1 MSSAPPVAVVTG
13 ATRGIGE
20 AIALRLAADGF
31 RLILLAS
38 SDESFA
44 NAGGPLHDEHSGHEW
59 HVCDLA
65 DEAALAAL
73 CDTLSDAD
81 LPIDVLVNNAGV
93 TAPGPAASQSERWDD
108 VMAVNL
114 SAPVRLAVALEPQL
128 RRSPRGASI
137 VNVGSV
143 FGIRAVPGSLAYVA
157 SKSALHAITRA
168 LALEYAA
175 TGIRV
180 NAVAPGFIR
189 TDMFERSHPPERQA
203 ALARSHPPGRVGL
216 PSEVA
221 SVVSFLCSP
230 DSAFVSGAVI
240 PVDGGLTA
248 RLAIP
253 DID

>member
-1 MSSAPPVAVVTG
+1 
-13 ATRGIGE
+13 
-20 AIALRLAADGF
+20 
-31 RLILLAS
+31 
-38 SDESFA
+38 
-44 NAGGPLHDEHSGHEW
+44 
-59 HVCDLA
+59 
-65 DEAALAAL
+65 
-73 CDTLSDAD
+73 
-81 LPIDVLVNNAGV
+81 
-93 TAPGPAASQSERWDD
+93 
-108 VMAVNL
+108 
-114 SAPVRLAVALEPQL
+114 
-128 RRSPRGASI
+128 

-168 LALEYAA
+168 LALEYGPA
-175 TGIRV
+175 GIRV

-189 TDMFERSHPPERQA
+189 TDMFERSHPPERQT

-240 PVDGGLTA
+240 PVDGGLSA

>member
-1 MSSAPPVAVVTG
+1 M
-13 ATRGIGE
+13 
-20 AIALRLAADGF
+20 
-31 RLILLAS
+31 
-38 SDESFA
+38 
-44 NAGGPLHDEHSGHEW
+44 
-59 HVCDLA
+59 
-65 DEAALAAL
+65 
-73 CDTLSDAD
+73 
-81 LPIDVLVNNAGV
+81 
-93 TAPGPAASQSERWDD
+93 
-108 VMAVNL
+108 
-114 SAPVRLAVALEPQL
+114 
-128 RRSPRGASI
+128 
-137 VNVGSV
+137 NVGSV

-168 LALEYAA
+168 LALEYGAA
-175 TGIRV
+175 GIRV

-240 PVDGGLTA
+240 PVDGGLSA

>member
-1 MSSAPPVAVVTG
+1 MSSSSAVAVVTG
-13 ATRGIGE
+13 ASRGIGE

-31 RLILLAS
+31 RLILVAS
-38 SDESFA
+38 SRESLA
-44 NAGGPLHDEHSGHEW
+44 DAGGALHDERAGHEW
-59 HVCDLA
+59 HVCDLGDA
-65 DEAALAAL
+65 AALAAL
-73 CDTLSDAD
+73 CRTLSDAD

-93 TAPGPAASQSERWDD
+93 TAPGPAAKQPERWEEL
-108 VMAVNL
+108 MAVNL
-114 SAPVRLAVALEPQL
+114 SAPVQLTVALERQL
-128 RRSPRGASI
+128 RRSRQGASI
-137 VNVGSV
+137 VNIGSV

-168 LALEYAA
+168 LALEYGQA
-175 TGIRV
+175 GIRV

-189 TDMFERSHPPERQA
+189 TDMFERSHPPERQT
-203 ALARSHPPGRVGL
+203 ALARAHPPGRVGL

-240 PVDGGLTA
+240 PVDGGLSA